1 MCNRMT
7 FAEIVKNRNNHF
19 NLIRFTAAF
28 TVLFSHSADLL
39 GVQLP
44 LQTTVESYG
53 FFIGNIAVNVF
64 FVVSGFLVTASL
76 FNRGNIAA
84 FFWARFLRIFPGLWV
99 ATFLIVFGLGV
110 WATRLPV
117 GEYLA
122 SPLTHFYL
130 WRNFT
135 IVSGIGRYLPGVF
148 EANTHDQI
156 VNASIWTIPIEWRLY
171 EYLAMIWIVLSLVP
185 KYRRRAFRIL
195 APLVAVTI
203 FGFLVS
209 GHRDNAGAVATYLFF
224 AGSSIFILGD
234 KIPVVFKAVPA
245 LIAALII
252 AAVDPRAL
260 FVVYLLVLPLLVLN
274 LAYAP
279 GRVLLRFNNL
289 GDYSYGVYIYAFPIQ
304 QTLIYL
310 KPGIS
315 LGALMIFSSL
325 LTLGAAILSWR
336 LVEKPAL
343 GRKHAFATATNRFF
357 AAVFSRLKPKARD
370 EEKAA
375 VAPSAE

>member
-1 MCNRMT
+1 MT
-7 FAEIVKNRNNHF
+7 FAEIALNRNNHF
-19 NLIRFTAAF
+19 NLIRFAAAF
-28 TVLFSHSADLL
+28 TVLFSHSADLI
-39 GVQLP
+39 GAQLP
-44 LQTTVESYG
+44 LQATVASYG
-53 FFIGNIAVNVF
+53 FYIGSIAVNVF

-99 ATFLIVFGLGV
+99 VTVLIVFGLGV

-122 SPLTHFYL
+122 SPITHFYL

-148 EANTHDQI
+148 EANHYNQI

-171 EYLAMIWIVLSLVP
+171 EYLAMIWVVLSLIP
-185 KYRRRAFRIL
+185 KYRRRAFRII

-203 FGFLVS
+203 FGFLVL

-234 KIPVVFKAVPA
+234 KIPVLFKAVPA
-245 LIAALII
+245 LLAALVV
-252 AAVDPRAL
+252 AAVDPQSL
-260 FVVYLLVLPLLVLN
+260 FVVYLIVLPLLVLN

-279 GRVLLRFNNL
+279 GRVLLQFNKL

-304 QTLIYL
+304 QALIYL

-315 LGALMIFSSL
+315 LGTLILYTSV
-325 LTLGAAILSWR
+325 LTLGASILSWR

-343 GRKHAFATATNRFF
+343 GRKHAFADMTNRFF
-357 AAVFSRLKPKARD
+357 SALLSRLNLKWWDKEQAT
-370 EEKAA
+370 A
-375 VAPSAE
+375 APSAE